1 MAFLILR
8 TNFQIIIK
16 NNLEVSVLS
25 YTLVYYLTS
34 TLCMIKINNLNF
46 GYHKHQ
52 LLFKNMSMQLSNG
65 HIYGLLGKNGAGKSS
80 LLKNLAGLVY
90 AQSGS
95 MDVMG
100 YNPAKREPAL
110 LAQIC
115 FIPEEFHMPS
125 VKIDTYVKANAAF
138 YPNFDH
144 SYFTALLAEFDV
156 PVSQKLVN
164 MSYGQK
170 KKVIIAFGLAT
181 QAKLVIMDEPT
192 NGLDIPSKAQFRKI
206 MASALTEDRCII
218 ISTHQVRDLDNLI
231 DTVIMLD
238 ESSVALKAS
247 VEEITEKLCFKRVKE
262 LDETVIYAEPSLSG
276 YHVMVPNY
284 HNEDSK
290 LDLELLFNAVLA
302 EKNKLKPIFN

>member
-1 MAFLILR
+1 
-8 TNFQIIIK
+8 
-16 NNLEVSVLS
+16 
-25 YTLVYYLTS
+25 
-34 TLCMIKINNLNF
+34 MIKINNLNF
-46 GYHKHQ
+46 GYSKGK
-52 LLFKNMSMQLSNG
+52 LLFKNMSLQLNAG

-90 AQSGS
+90 AESGT
-95 MDVMG
+95 MEVLG
-100 YNPAKREPAL
+100 YNPAKRQPAL
-110 LAQIC
+110 LQQIC
-115 FIPEEFHMPS
+115 FIPEELYLPS
-125 VKIDTYVKANAAF
+125 VKIDAFVKANAAF

-144 SYFTALLAEFDV
+144 PYFTALLAEFDI
-156 PVSQKLVN
+156 PVAQKLIN

-181 QAKLVIMDEPT
+181 QSKLVIMDEPT

-206 MASALTEDRCII
+206 MASAMTDDRCII

-247 VEEITEKLCFKRVKE
+247 VEEITNKLCFKRVKE
-262 LDETVIYAEPSLSG
+262 IDETVIYAEPSLSG
-276 YHVMVPNY
+276 YNAVMPNY
-284 HNEDSK
+284 HQEDSK
-290 LDLELLFNAVLA
+290 LDIELLFNAVLA

>member
-1 MAFLILR
+1 
-8 TNFQIIIK
+8 
-16 NNLEVSVLS
+16 
-25 YTLVYYLTS
+25 
-34 TLCMIKINNLNF
+34 MIKINNLNF
-46 GYHKHQ
+46 GYRKNQ
-52 LLFKNMSMQLSNG
+52 LLFKNMSMQLSTG
-65 HIYGLLGKNGAGKSS
+65 HIYGLLGKNGAGKST
-80 LLKNLAGLVY
+80 LLKNIAGLVY
-90 AQSGS
+90 ADSGS

-100 YNPAKREPAL
+100 YDPSKRQPAL
-110 LAQIC
+110 LAEIC
-115 FIPEEFHMPS
+115 FIPEEFYLPS
-125 VKIDTYVKANAAF
+125 IKIDAYVKANAGF

-144 SYFTALLAEFDV
+144 PYFTALLAEFDI
-156 PVSQKLVN
+156 PVTQKLID

-206 MASALTEDRCII
+206 MASALTDDRCII

-238 ESSVALKAS
+238 ENKVALKAS
-247 VEEITEKLCFKRVKE
+247 VDEITDKLCFKRVKE
-262 LDETVIYAEPSLSG
+262 IDDKVIYAEPSLAG
-276 YHVMVPNY
+276 YNAVVQNFHQ
-284 HNEDSK
+284 EDSK

>member
-1 MAFLILR
+1 
-8 TNFQIIIK
+8 
-16 NNLEVSVLS
+16 
-25 YTLVYYLTS
+25 
-34 TLCMIKINNLNF
+34 MIKINNLNF
-46 GYHKHQ
+46 GYSKGK
-52 LLFKNMSMQLSNG
+52 LLFKNMSMQLSAG

-90 AQSGS
+90 AESGT
-95 MDVMG
+95 MDVLG
-100 YNPAKREPAL
+100 YDPAKRQPSL
-110 LAQIC
+110 LQQVC
-115 FIPEEFHMPS
+115 FIPEEFYLPS
-125 VKIDTYVKANAAF
+125 VKIDAFVKANAAF
-138 YPNFDH
+138 YPDFDH
-144 SYFTALLAEFDV
+144 PYFTALLAEFDI
-156 PVSQKLVN
+156 PVEQKLIN

-206 MASALTEDRCII
+206 MASALTDDRCII

-238 ESSVALKAS
+238 ESSIALKAS
-247 VEEITEKLCFKRVKE
+247 VEEITNKLCFKRVKE
-262 LDETVIYAEPSLSG
+262 LDETIIYSEPSLAG
-276 YHVMVPNY
+276 YNAVMPNY

-290 LDLELLFNAVLA
+290 LDIELLFNAVLA

>member
-1 MAFLILR
+1 
-8 TNFQIIIK
+8 
-16 NNLEVSVLS
+16 
-25 YTLVYYLTS
+25 
-34 TLCMIKINNLNF
+34 MIKINNLNF
-46 GYHKHQ
+46 GYSKHK
-52 LLFKNMSMQLSNG
+52 LLFKNLDMQLSAG
-65 HIYGLLGKNGAGKSS
+65 HIYGLLGKNGAGKST

-90 AQSGS
+90 AESGT

-100 YNPAKREPAL
+100 FNPAKRQPAL

-115 FIPEEFHMPS
+115 FIPEEFYLPS
-125 VKIDTYVKANAAF
+125 VKIDSYVNANAAF

-144 SYFTALLAEFDV
+144 AYFSTLLEEFDI
-156 PVSQKLVN
+156 PVNQKLMN

-170 KKVIIAFGLAT
+170 KKFIIAFGLST
-181 QAKLVIMDEPT
+181 QAKVIIMDEPT

-206 MASALTEDRCII
+206 MASALTDDRCII

-238 ESSVALKAS
+238 DSNVALKAS
-247 VEEITEKLCFKRVKE
+247 IEEITNKLCFKRIKE

-276 YHVMVPNY
+276 FNAVMPNF
-284 HNEDSK
+284 HDEDSK
-290 LDLELLFNAVLA
+290 LDIELLFNAVLA

>member
-1 MAFLILR
+1 
-8 TNFQIIIK
+8 
-16 NNLEVSVLS
+16 
-25 YTLVYYLTS
+25 
-34 TLCMIKINNLNF
+34 MIKINDLNF
-46 GYHKHQ
+46 GYSKNQ
-52 LLFKNMSMQLSNG
+52 LLFKNLNMQLSNG
-65 HIYGLLGKNGAGKSS
+65 HIYGLLGKNGAGKST

-90 AQSGS
+90 AESGT

-100 YNPAKREPAL
+100 YNPAKRQPAL
-110 LAQIC
+110 LEQIC
-115 FIPEEFHMPS
+115 FIPEEFYLPS
-125 VKIDTYVKANAAF
+125 VKIDAYVKANAAF
-138 YPNFDH
+138 YPKFDH
-144 SYFTALLAEFDV
+144 AYFTALLAEFDI
-156 PVSQKLVN
+156 PVAQKLIN

-206 MASALTEDRCII
+206 MASALTDDRCII

-238 ESSVALKAS
+238 DNSVALKAS
-247 VEEITEKLCFKRVKE
+247 VEEITDKLVFKRVKE
-262 LDETVIYAEPSLSG
+262 IDDKVIYAEPSLAG
-276 YHVMVPNY
+276 YNTVMQN
-284 HNEDSK
+284 HHQEDSK